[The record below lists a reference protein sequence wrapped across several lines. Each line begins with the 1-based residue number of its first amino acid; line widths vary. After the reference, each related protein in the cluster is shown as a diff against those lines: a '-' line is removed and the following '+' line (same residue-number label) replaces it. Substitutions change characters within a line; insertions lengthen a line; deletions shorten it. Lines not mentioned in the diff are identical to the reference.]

1 MEFRSS
7 KKNEYEYEYCD
18 RNSGCQ
24 PSTSQEPVATRIFS
38 RTLTRLERPALYDRR
53 RNRILLAALAIDR
66 HENHKTQNVLTAE

>member
-7 KKNEYEYEYCD
+7 KKNEYECEYPTAILVASQVH
-18 RNSGCQ
+18 R
-24 PSTSQEPVATRIFS
+24 QEPVATRIFS
-38 RTLTRLERPALYDRR
+38 RTLTRLERPALYARR